1 MTPAIFGISNDGLN
15 LVVNLFILM
24 LVVVWLA
31 LIVFTFLDARRRVS
45 DPFLVACATI
55 ASFIPYI
62 GTAVYAILRP
72 PEFLEDAHERELE
85 IKAAELRV
93 RQLEE
98 SSCPQCEYPIERS
111 YLRCPHCQRRLKNPC
126 QSCGKPVDP
135 RWSLC
140 PYCET
145 PVRSRERSAKR
156 STSPKRQPAV
166 RRKKAAPAKEP
177 AGDASQGPPS
187 PKRTQRSPERE
198 PDPDPRQA

>member
-1 MTPAIFGISNDGLN
+1 MTFAIFGINNDGLN

-31 LIVFTFLDARRRVS
+31 LIVFTYLDARRRVS

-55 ASFIPYI
+55 AAFIPYI
-62 GTAVYAILRP
+62 GTAVYTILRP

-111 YLRCPHCQRRLKNPC
+111 YLRCPRCQRRLKNPC
-126 QSCGKPVDP
+126 TSCGKPVDP

-145 PVRSRERSAKR
+145 PLGAPASGAARNARPA
-156 STSPKRQPAV
+156 PKRQPAV
-166 RRKKAAPAKEP
+166 RRKKAARARARGRRPSASRKTAKEP
-177 AGDASQGPPS
+177 
-187 PKRTQRSPERE
+187 RT
-198 PDPDPRQA
+198 